1 MLKTR
6 IIPTL
11 LCRGREL
18 VKGERFNSWRR
29 VGNTLQAARV
39 HNLRQVDE
47 LCVLN
52 VSGGPIEVED
62 VRAITADTFMP
73 VSIGGG
79 VRDMVDAWSLLG
91 SGADKVVINTA
102 ALHDPKLI
110 TQMASKFGSQS
121 VVVSID
127 VMHNF
132 VRAKNGTQQTGRLP
146 VEWAKEVESLGAGE
160 ILLTSIEHDGR
171 MQGYDYGLIQAVANA
186 VGIPVIAA
194 GGAGNYSHLGM
205 ALDAGAHAVAA
216 GAMFIFTD
224 QTPQGAASY
233 LFEKGYQTRVAA

>member
-39 HNLRQVDE
+39 HNMREVDE
-47 LCVLN
+47 LAIIN
-52 VSGGPIEVED
+52 VAGCPFDVED
-62 VRAITADTFMP
+62 VRTITRDTFMP

-79 VRDMVDAWSLLG
+79 VRTLMDAWTLLG
-91 SGADKVVINTA
+91 SGADKIVINTA
-102 ALHDPKLI
+102 AIAEPTLI
-110 TQMASKFGSQS
+110 GQMASKFGSQS

-127 VMHNF
+127 VRNGH
-132 VRAKNGTQQTGRLP
+132 VWSRNGTTQTDWSPG
-146 VEWAKEVESLGAGE
+146 EWAARAEGCGAGE
-160 ILLTSIEHDGR
+160 ILLTSIDNDGTLR
-171 MQGYDYGLIQAVANA
+171 GYDLDLVQGVSASVR
-186 VGIPVIAA
+186 IPVIAA
-194 GGAGNYSHLGM
+194 GGAGCYEDFAK

-224 QTPQGAASY
+224 QTPQGAARY
-233 LFEKGYQTRVAA
+233 LHEKGYQTRIAA